1 MGGGSAAGG
10 TLLPVPGPTP
20 AQDTGCTQPS
30 PPPCPR
36 HPLPGGPAP
45 GAAASP
51 WVPGSLGPPRATAF
65 LQACGCT
72 HVGSA
77 GGRRGRGLTLSSP
90 SLSLSHC
97 GGEREGVS
105 QPHSTPHAGR
115 AGIGRHW
122 GRGKECGRLGLGWGC
137 PRPHRA
143 PRVGAPSKPGVCGA
157 GKAEAR
163 PRGTARRQVRRP
175 KADAAGKPRA
185 PPRSGPASG
194 RQGRGEA
201 GGQGP
206 WGRRG
211 LGQRGPAGRAPGV
224 PAPHA
229 PHAEQK
235 SVSMSVLLG
244 LRQATNGPWCCI
256 FSRQRFR
263 KGGCWTPTDPARE
276 DTRAPPGSHGWR
288 GRATAPP
295 GTRACRA
302 HGRAAVPG
310 QRALSPAAEGRVDH
324 LLATEPC

>member
-1 MGGGSAAGG
+1 MGPREPGAPQSHSLSAGLRVHPRGERGRAAGKG
-10 TLLPVPGPTP
+10 AYLVVPVALAVTL
-20 AQDTGCTQPS
+20 
-30 PPPCPR
+30 
-36 HPLPGGPAP
+36 
-45 GAAASP
+45 
-51 WVPGSLGPPRATAF
+51 W
-65 LQACGCT
+65 
-72 HVGSA
+72 
-77 GGRRGRGLTLSSP
+77 GRER
-90 SLSLSHC
+90 
-97 GGEREGVS
+97 GGESE
-105 QPHSTPHAGR
+105 PHSTPHAGR

-175 KADAAGKPRA
+175 RADAAGKPRA
-185 PPRSGPASG
+185 PPRSGPALG

-201 GGQGP
+201 GRQGP

-235 SVSMSVLLG
+235 SVSTSVPLG

-276 DTRAPPGSHGWR
+276 DTRAPPGSHGWCL
-288 GRATAPP
+288 RATPPP

>member
-1 MGGGSAAGG
+1 M
-10 TLLPVPGPTP
+10 
-20 AQDTGCTQPS
+20 
-30 PPPCPR
+30 
-36 HPLPGGPAP
+36 
-45 GAAASP
+45 
-51 WVPGSLGPPRATAF
+51 
-65 LQACGCT
+65 
-72 HVGSA
+72 
-77 GGRRGRGLTLSSP
+77 SSP

-115 AGIGRHW
+115 AGIGHHW
-122 GRGKECGRLGLGWGC
+122 DQGKECGRLGLGWGC

-175 KADAAGKPRA
+175 RADTAGKPRA
-185 PPRSGPASG
+185 PPRSGPALG

-201 GGQGP
+201 GRQGP

-235 SVSMSVLLG
+235 SVSTSVPLG
-244 LRQATNGPWCCI
+244 LRQATNGPWRCI

-288 GRATAPP
+288 GRATAPAWNTGMP
-295 GTRACRA
+295 GPRAGCGPRPAGAVTRGRGTCGPSPGHRAILRGQISLSRRLVGGERRSAPVQGTQKASWSMDLHCTRPWGWAFWERESGLPCARTWPVGQGPGGGACRRSGTPG
-302 HGRAAVPG
+302 HGAA
-310 QRALSPAAEGRVDH
+310 APAD
-324 LLATEPC
+324 P